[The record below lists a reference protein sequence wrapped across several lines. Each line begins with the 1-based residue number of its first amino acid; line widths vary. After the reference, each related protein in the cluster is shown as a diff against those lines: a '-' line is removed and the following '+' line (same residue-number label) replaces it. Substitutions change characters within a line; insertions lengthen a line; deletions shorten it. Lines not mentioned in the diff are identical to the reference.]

1 MGDVWLRKWL
11 YIDEADSHYGSAF
24 FIEIFEGIV
33 ILRLFYF
40 FVYRMEKELD
50 KFDELKDFNSGN
62 SNDVSYDIFKNF
74 LNFDEE
80 LKEYGKRFSVFYYI
94 PCYVPYDDVEW
105 CEDNLDGWDDSYEH
119 RLKIVKKW
127 NDNIRHWKD
136 FPGIYDIL
144 KKHSYSMAEG
154 RPIEILVCKY
164 NDEYMD
170 KARKVTEEKRKE
182 YEWTWITV
190 RDPASYAYFAWCYGG
205 STWRGNQ
212 EVIRK
217 FRNIFPDKVKEMK
230 LDVVRKNNK
239 KEDN

>member
-1 MGDVWLRKWL
+1 MGGQLFLIDISEEIIMLWLL
-11 YIDEADSHYGSAF
+11 
-24 FIEIFEGIV
+24 
-33 ILRLFYF
+33 YF
-40 FVYRMEKELD
+40 FCERMEKGLN
-50 KFDELKDFNSGN
+50 KFDDLKDFNSRN
-62 SNDVSYDIFKNF
+62 SCDASYDIYKNF
-74 LNFDEE
+74 LNSDEE

-105 CEDNLDGWDDSYEH
+105 CEDNLDNLDDWDNSLDDWDAVYEQG
-119 RLKIVKKW
+119 LKVVKKW

-164 NDEYMD
+164 SDEYME

-182 YEWTWITV
+182 YEWTWIIV
-190 RDPASYAYFAWCYGG
+190 RDPNSYAYFPWCFGG

-217 FRNIFPDKVKEMK
+217 IRNIFPDKVKEMK

-239 KEDN
+239 KEGD